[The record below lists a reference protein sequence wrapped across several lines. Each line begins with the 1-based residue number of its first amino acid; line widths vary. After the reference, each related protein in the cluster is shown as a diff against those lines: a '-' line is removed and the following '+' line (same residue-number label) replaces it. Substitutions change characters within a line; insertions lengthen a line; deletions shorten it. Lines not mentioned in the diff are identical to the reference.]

1 MKLTKRKHV
10 DEGSSAD
17 SDPDL
22 DVASKQAPQ
31 RKHKAKRSRQKVSV
45 SDGGDELSDV
55 PKVPQKKLGCRPK
68 KADALPVIAPKKRG
82 RPTKVKN

>member
-1 MKLTKRKHV
+1 
-10 DEGSSAD
+10 
-17 SDPDL
+17 
-22 DVASKQAPQ
+22 
-31 RKHKAKRSRQKVSV
+31 V
-45 SDGGDELSDV
+45 SDGGDELSGV